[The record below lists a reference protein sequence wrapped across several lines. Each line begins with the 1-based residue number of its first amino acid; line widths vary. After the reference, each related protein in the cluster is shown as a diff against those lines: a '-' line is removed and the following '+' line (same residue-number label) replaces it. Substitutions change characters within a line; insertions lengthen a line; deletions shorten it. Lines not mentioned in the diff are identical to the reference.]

1 MVRLAQT
8 LGIMEITVPTA
19 KDAKAIAELNVLA
32 WQHAYNGL
40 MPSEFLA
47 NLSIEK
53 REVGWRKWIDDPE
66 GLIHI
71 AKDLDGK
78 VTGYVAY
85 SKSRDTSAIDSTAEI
100 VAIYVD
106 PASWGSGIGTELL
119 QKALQEISHLAF
131 ARTTLWVLEG
141 NSRAMQFYSKHG
153 FLPDDCPAKS
163 IEIAGAKL
171 QEVRY
176 VLKHDA

>member
-1 MVRLAQT
+1 
-8 LGIMEITVPTA
+8 MEITIPTA

-32 WQHAYNGL
+32 WQHAYKGL
-40 MPSEFLA
+40 MPSDFLA
-47 NLSIEK
+47 NLSVEK
-53 REVGWRKWIDDPE
+53 REAGWRKWIDDPE
-66 GLIHI
+66 SLIHVS
-71 AKDLDGK
+71 KDLDGK
-78 VTGYVAY
+78 VSGYVAY
-85 SKSRDTSAIDSTAEI
+85 AKSRDTGHIDSTAEI

-106 PASWGSGIGTELL
+106 PGSWGSGIGTELL

-153 FLPDDCPAKS
+153 FRPDDWAAKS
-163 IEIAGAKL
+163 IEIAGTKL